1 MNSQEEGRGSSVQ
14 DDIYALVE
22 ANKYST
28 SSFQAFSLT
37 LLWNGSNV
45 RPADDAPFSSFQ
57 CFLFHASLL

>member
-14 DDIYALVE
+14 DDIYALVK

-28 SSFQAFSLT
+28 SFFQAFSLT

-45 RPADDAPFSSFQ
+45 RPADDTHF
-57 CFLFHASLL
+57 